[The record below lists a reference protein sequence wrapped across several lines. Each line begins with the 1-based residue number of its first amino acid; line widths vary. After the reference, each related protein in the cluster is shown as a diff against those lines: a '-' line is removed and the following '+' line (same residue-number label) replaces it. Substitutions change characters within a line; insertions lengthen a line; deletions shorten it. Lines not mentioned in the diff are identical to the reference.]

1 MQWLISNLVFFLLKT
16 NLYIYLDALN
26 MEVKTFVTHCDTV
39 KKQIS
44 LYAKEL
50 IDFIKQQ
57 EKQLKNDLDKM
68 ITQQL
73 E

>member
-1 MQWLISNLVFFLLKT
+1 MELTTFL
-16 NLYIYLDALN
+16 
-26 MEVKTFVTHCDTV
+26 THYDSV
-39 KKQIS
+39 KKQITS
-44 LYAKEL
+44 YTKEL
-50 IDFIKQQ
+50 IDLIKQQ

>member
-1 MQWLISNLVFFLLKT
+1 
-16 NLYIYLDALN
+16 
-26 MEVKTFVTHCDTV
+26 MEVTTFLSHCDTV

-44 LYAKEL
+44 NYAKEL
-50 IDFIKQQ
+50 IDLIKQQ

-68 ITQQL
+68 IAQQL

>member
-1 MQWLISNLVFFLLKT
+1 
-16 NLYIYLDALN
+16 
-26 MEVKTFVTHCDTV
+26 MEMTTFVTHCDSI

-44 LYAKEL
+44 SSAKEL
-50 IDFIKQQ
+50 IDIIKQQ

>member
-1 MQWLISNLVFFLLKT
+1 
-16 NLYIYLDALN
+16 
-26 MEVKTFVTHCDTV
+26 MEITTFVTHGDAV

-44 LYAKEL
+44 TYAKEL
-50 IDFIKQQ
+50 IDLIKQQ

-68 ITQQL
+68 IVQQL

>member
-1 MQWLISNLVFFLLKT
+1 
-16 NLYIYLDALN
+16 
-26 MEVKTFVTHCDTV
+26 MEVTTFLSHCDTV

-44 LYAKEL
+44 IYAKEL
-50 IDFIKQQ
+50 IDLIKQQ

>member
-1 MQWLISNLVFFLLKT
+1 
-16 NLYIYLDALN
+16 
-26 MEVKTFVTHCDTV
+26 MEVTTFLSHCDTV

-44 LYAKEL
+44 TYAKEL
-50 IDFIKQQ
+50 IDLIKQQ

-68 ITQQL
+68 IAQQL

>member
-1 MQWLISNLVFFLLKT
+1 MFEFLINYLRTFF
-16 NLYIYLDALN
+16 YSDALN
-26 MEVKTFVTHCDTV
+26 MEVTTFLSHCDTV

-44 LYAKEL
+44 IYAKEL
-50 IDFIKQQ
+50 IDLIKQQ

>member
-1 MQWLISNLVFFLLKT
+1 MQRFGVIFFFYLNKF
-16 NLYIYLDALN
+16 YLDALN
-26 MEVKTFVTHCDTV
+26 MEITTFVTHCDSV

-44 LYAKEL
+44 TYAKEL
-50 IDFIKQQ
+50 IDVIKQQ

-68 ITQQL
+68 IAQQS